1 MCIKIGNL
9 NVLRRFS
16 EINKI
21 YLFKTNSH
29 KQTLKEKSNTY
40 MLLVITDLIKSEC
53 AQLYKFFKR
62 KLHRLVSIH

>member
-16 EINKI
+16 EINEI

-40 MLLVITDLIKSEC
+40 VSLVIIDLVKSESG
-53 AQLYKFFKR
+53 QNYKVFKR
-62 KLHRLVSIH
+62 K